1 MRSDDLRALLD
12 PLAAI
17 QAARPV
23 VRTVE
28 TPSGTEQPVAAVLP
42 AQLPQIATVELA
54 EGGTGI
60 DLAAQ
65 VALLQSAVARLSDL
79 QLRGVHG
86 QRTFT
91 STLIWAAGDTRD
103 VAITWTST
111 PLAPCRY
118 AVVRM
123 DVGIAWLGKLVASVV
138 QDSVTD
144 TGCTVRISAT
154 AAVVITAGSPLTV
167 HADGSYFY
175 WPPFEETT

>member
-1 MRSDDLRALLD
+1 MSTEDLRALLD
-12 PLAAI
+12 PLLAVRG
-17 QAARPV
+17 ARPI
-23 VRTVE
+23 VRTEAGQPRAMVE
-28 TPSGTEQPVAAVLP
+28 P
-42 AQLPQIATVELA
+42 AQLPPVALTPSPT
-54 EGGTGI
+54 GDTGI

-123 DVGIAWLGKLVASVV
+123 DVGIAWLGKLTASVA

-144 TGCTVRISAT
+144 TGCTVRITAT
-154 AAVVITAGSPLTV
+154 AAVVINAGSPLTV

-175 WPPFEETT
+175 WPPFEETP

>member
-1 MRSDDLRALLD
+1 MSTEDLRALFD
-12 PLAAI
+12 PLAVVM
-17 QAARPV
+17 AARPIV
-23 VRTVE
+23 QTVE
-28 TPSGTEQPVAAVLP
+28 TPQGGQKQVAAVLP
-42 AQLPQIATVELA
+42 GQLPSVAVVDMVGGGQGINLGAQL
-54 EGGTGI
+54 
-60 DLAAQ
+60 
-65 VALLQSAVARLSDL
+65 ALVQSALARLADL

-103 VAITWTST
+103 IAITWTST

-123 DVGIAWLGKLVASVV
+123 DVGIAWQGKLAASVV
-138 QDSVTD
+138 PDSITD
-144 TGCTVRISAT
+144 TGCTVRITAT

>member
-1 MRSDDLRALLD
+1 MSVEDLRALLD
-12 PLAAI
+12 PLLAVK
-17 QAARPV
+17 AARPV

-28 TPSGTEQPVAAVLP
+28 TPDGSQHQVAAVMPEQLP
-42 AQLPQIATVELA
+42 AVAVIPDPDR
-54 EGGTGI
+54 GPGI
-60 DLAAQ
+60 DLGAQ
-65 VALLQSAVARLSDL
+65 VALLQSALGRLADM

-103 VAITWTST
+103 VAITWTSM

-123 DVGIAWLGKLVASVV
+123 DVGIAWLGKLAASVV
-138 QDSVTD
+138 QGSVTD
-144 TGCTVRISAT
+144 TGCTVRITAT

-175 WPPFEETT
+175 WPPFEETP